1 MSNKEEKKVLF
12 KIRNLKKYFPLK
24 KKSLF
29 DRGPGEYVHANESI
43 SLDIYQGETLGLV
56 GESGCGKSTFG
67 RTLLQIYDQ
76 TEGTTLYYG
85 KTIEQTAPAYMADMI
100 KKIPSQFP
108 KYHKELDELNEIYKG
123 LEEANTDEKRAEL
136 NEKAMFKRR
145 EIEEDYLNMIRIAGG
160 LLASDDLNKVSSMLK
175 EKYDILKQRAAV
187 LTSLEEIEQ
196 KTQMRSRTWDEYYAY
211 LEKNPKYKELQN
223 QKEAKTK
230 EIEAKDAIIE
240 DFRKTLE
247 SKDKFDELEAL
258 RDDGIDLSELN
269 NEEMRALR
277 KDLQMIF
284 QDPYG
289 SLDTKMTVGNI
300 IGEGV
305 LGHEL
310 FKSRKEEGYNEY
322 IRETMEKCGLAPYFL
337 HRYPHQFSG
346 GQRQRIGIA
355 RALALKPSFIVCDE
369 AVSALDVS
377 IQSQIINLLQDL
389 KDENNLTYLFITH
402 DLSVVKY
409 ISDRIGVMYLGVLV
423 ELCESERI
431 FENPLHPYTSA
442 LLRAIPRTDVDQGQE
457 LQIIEGDIPS
467 AVKPPKGC
475 RFHTRCEYAMDIC
488 AHFEP
493 ELKERE
499 EGHFVACHLLD
510 VSEEEKQKAY
520 EKNKAEKAKK
530 KRRIG
535 RNECYMKAPIDR
547 FKGKSLEEIYKKRE
561 TPR

>member
-1 MSNKEEKKVLF
+1 MENKNKKVLF

-24 KKSLF
+24 KKSFF
-29 DRGPGEYVHANESI
+29 DKGPGEYVHANESI
-43 SLDIYQGETLGLV
+43 SIDIYEGETLGLV

-67 RTLLQIYDQ
+67 RTLLQIYEQ

-85 KTIEQTAPAYMADMI
+85 KTLDDYAPEYMGKMI
-100 KKIPSQFP
+100 SKIPSKFP
-108 KYHKELDELNEIYKG
+108 NYQKELDELNKIYED
-123 LEEANTDEKRAEL
+123 LEKSETDEDRAMN

-145 EIEEDYLNMIRIAGG
+145 EIEEEYLNMIRIAGG
-160 LLASDDLNKVSSMLK
+160 LLASDDLNKVAKLLNNEYQVLRERAKVYTELEEFEQKVQMRVRSWDDYYKSLDEDPKYNELK
-175 EKYDILKQRAAV
+175 EKVDSITIKV
-187 LTSLEEIEQ
+187 N
-196 KTQMRSRTWDEYYAY
+196 
-211 LEKNPKYKELQN
+211 EKRD
-223 QKEAKTK
+223 
-230 EIEAKDAIIE
+230 EIEAYRDSLRDKEGFAE
-240 DFRKTLE
+240 LE
-247 SKDKFDELEAL
+247 SQLDT
-258 RDDGIDLSELN
+258 GIDLSELN
-269 NEEMRALR
+269 KEEMRELR

-305 LGHEL
+305 LGHDL
-310 FKSRKEEGYNEY
+310 FNSRNEKGYNEY
-322 IRETMEKCGLAPYFL
+322 IQETMEKCGLAPYFL

-389 KDENNLTYLFITH
+389 KEENNLTYLFITH

-409 ISDRIGVMYLGVLV
+409 ISDRIGVMYLGVMV
-423 ELCESERI
+423 ELADSEKI
-431 FENPLHPYTSA
+431 FENPLHPYTKA
-442 LLRAIPRTDVDQGQE
+442 LLQAIPRTDVNQGQE
-457 LQIIEGDIPS
+457 LAVIEGDIPS

-493 ELKERE
+493 ELKDNGD
-499 EGHFVACHLLD
+499 GHFIACHLMD
-510 VSEEEKQKAY
+510 VSEEEKQRAY
-520 EKNKAEKAKK
+520 EKNMAKRAK
-530 KRRIG
+530 
-535 RNECYMKAPIDR
+535 EEEE
-547 FKGKSLEEIYKKRE
+547 LEEISAI
-561 TPR
+561 

>member
-108 KYHKELDELNEIYKG
+108 KYHKELDEVNEIYKG
-123 LEEANTDEKRAEL
+123 LEEADTDEKRAEL

-530 KRRIG
+530 
-535 RNECYMKAPIDR
+535 EEE
-547 FKGKSLEEIYKKRE
+547 LEEMSAI
-561 TPR
+561 

>member
-1 MSNKEEKKVLF
+1 MQNNKKVLF

-24 KKSLF
+24 KKSIF

-43 SLDIYQGETLGLV
+43 TLDIYEGETLGLV

-85 KTIEQTAPAYMADMI
+85 KTIEELAPAYMLDMI
-100 KKIPSQFP
+100 KKIPGQFP
-108 KYHKELDELNEIYKG
+108 KYHKELDELNEIYRG
-123 LEEANTDEKRAEL
+123 LESADSDLKRAEL

-145 EIEEDYLNMIRIAGG
+145 EIEEGYLNMIRIAGG
-160 LLASDDLNKVSSMLK
+160 LLASDDLSKVSTILK
-175 EKYDILKQRAAV
+175 EKYDLLKQRAKI
-187 LTSLEEIEQ
+187 LSSIEETEQ
-196 KTQMRSRTWDEYYAY
+196 KTQMRSRTWDEYYAH
-211 LEKNPKYKELQN
+211 LEEDPKYKDLVS
-223 QKEAKTK
+223 QKDAKTREIEDKDK
-230 EIEAKDAIIE
+230 EIEAY
-240 DFRKTLE
+240 RKTLE
-247 SKDKFDELEAL
+247 GKEKFAELEEL
-258 RDDGIDLSELN
+258 RDSGIDLSELTG
-269 NEEMRALR
+269 EEMRGLR

-305 LGHEL
+305 LGHGL
-310 FKSRKEEGYNEY
+310 FKSRKEDGYNEY
-322 IRETMEKCGLAPYFL
+322 IKETMDKCGLAPYFL

-423 ELCESERI
+423 ELAESEKV
-431 FENPLHPYTSA
+431 FANPLHPYTQA
-442 LLRAIPRTDVDQGQE
+442 LLRAIPRTDVDKGQE
-457 LQIIEGDIPS
+457 LQVIEGDIPS

-488 AHFEP
+488 ANFEP

-520 EKNKAEKAKK
+520 EANKKKKAEQ
-530 KRRIG
+530 
-535 RNECYMKAPIDR
+535 EEE
-547 FKGKSLEEIYKKRE
+547 LEEMSAI
-561 TPR
+561 

>member
-123 LEEANTDEKRAEL
+123 LEEADTDEKRAEL

-269 NEEMRALR
+269 NEEMRSLR

-530 KRRIG
+530 
-535 RNECYMKAPIDR
+535 EEE
-547 FKGKSLEEIYKKRE
+547 LEEMSAI
-561 TPR
+561 

>member
-1 MSNKEEKKVLF
+1 MENKNKKVLF

-24 KKSLF
+24 KKSFF
-29 DRGPGEYVHANESI
+29 DKGPGEYVHANESI
-43 SLDIYQGETLGLV
+43 SIDIYEGETLGLV

-67 RTLLQIYDQ
+67 RTLLQIYEQ

-85 KTIEQTAPAYMADMI
+85 KTLDDYAPEYMGKMI
-100 KKIPSQFP
+100 SKIPSKFP
-108 KYHKELDELNEIYKG
+108 NYQKELDELNKIYED
-123 LEEANTDEKRAEL
+123 LEKSETDEDRAMN

-145 EIEEDYLNMIRIAGG
+145 EIEEEYLNMIRIAGG
-160 LLASDDLNKVSSMLK
+160 LLAADDLNKVAKLLNNEYQVLRERAKVYTELEEFEQKVQMRVRSWDDYYKSLDEDPKYNELK
-175 EKYDILKQRAAV
+175 EKVDSITIKVNEKRD
-187 LTSLEEIEQ
+187 EIEVY
-196 KTQMRSRTWDEYYAY
+196 RDSLRD
-211 LEKNPKYKELQN
+211 KEGFA
-223 QKEAKTK
+223 E
-230 EIEAKDAIIE
+230 
-240 DFRKTLE
+240 LE
-247 SKDKFDELEAL
+247 SQLDT
-258 RDDGIDLSELN
+258 GIDLSELN
-269 NEEMRALR
+269 KEEMRELR

-305 LGHEL
+305 LGHDL
-310 FKSRKEEGYNEY
+310 FNSRNEKGYNEY
-322 IRETMEKCGLAPYFL
+322 IQETMEKCGLAPYFL

-389 KDENNLTYLFITH
+389 KEENNLTYLFITH

-409 ISDRIGVMYLGVLV
+409 ISDRIGVMYLGVMV
-423 ELCESERI
+423 ELADSEKI
-431 FENPLHPYTSA
+431 FENPLHPYTKS
-442 LLRAIPRTDVDQGQE
+442 LLQAIPRTDVNQGQE
-457 LQIIEGDIPS
+457 LAVIEGDIPS

-493 ELKERE
+493 ELKDNGD
-499 EGHFVACHLLD
+499 GHFIACHLMD
-510 VSEEEKQKAY
+510 VSEEEKQRAY
-520 EKNKAEKAKK
+520 EKNMAKRAK
-530 KRRIG
+530 
-535 RNECYMKAPIDR
+535 EEEE
-547 FKGKSLEEIYKKRE
+547 LEEISAI
-561 TPR
+561 

>member
-1 MSNKEEKKVLF
+1 MENKDKKVLF

-24 KKSLF
+24 KKSF
-29 DRGPGEYVHANESI
+29 FNRGPGEYVHANESI
-43 SLDIYQGETLGLV
+43 SIDIYEGETLGLV

-67 RTLLQIYDQ
+67 RTLLQIYEQ

-85 KTIEQTAPAYMADMI
+85 KTLEELAPEYMGKMI
-100 KKIPSQFP
+100 SRIPSKFP
-108 KYHKELDELNEIYKG
+108 NYRKELEELNKIYED
-123 LEEANTDEKRAEL
+123 LEKSETDEDRAMN

-145 EIEEDYLNMIRIAGG
+145 EIEEEYLNMIRIAGG
-160 LLASDDLNKVSSMLK
+160 LLASDDLNKVSKLLNDEYQVLRERAK
-175 EKYDILKQRAAV
+175 ILAQI
-187 LTSLEEIEQ
+187 EDFEQ
-196 KTQMRSRTWDEYYAY
+196 KVQMRVRTWDDYHRA
-211 LEKNPKYKELQN
+211 LDNDPKYKELI
-223 QKEAKTK
+223 AKREQAT
-230 EIEAKDAIIE
+230 AKVE
-240 DFRKTLE
+240 EKRK
-247 SKDKFDELEAL
+247 ELEAYRDSL
-258 RDDGIDLSELN
+258 RSKEDFEELENELDTGIDLSELTG
-269 NEEMRALR
+269 EEMRQLR

-310 FKSRKEEGYNEY
+310 FKSRNEKGYNEY
-322 IRETMEKCGLAPYFL
+322 IQETMEKCGLAPYFL

-389 KDENNLTYLFITH
+389 KEKNNLTYLFITH

-409 ISDRIGVMYLGVLV
+409 ISDRIGVMYLGVMV
-423 ELCESERI
+423 ELAESEKI
-431 FENPLHPYTSA
+431 FENPLHPYTKA
-442 LLRAIPRTDVDQGQE
+442 LLQAIPRTDVDQGQE
-457 LQIIEGDIPS
+457 LAVIEGDIPS
-467 AVKPPKGC
+467 AVRPPKGC

-488 AHFEP
+488 ANFEP
-493 ELKERE
+493 ELKDVGN
-499 EGHFVACHLLD
+499 GHFVACHLMD

-520 EKNKAEKAKK
+520 EKNMAKRAKEAE
-530 KRRIG
+530 
-535 RNECYMKAPIDR
+535 E
-547 FKGKSLEEIYKKRE
+547 LEEISAI
-561 TPR
+561 

>member
-1 MSNKEEKKVLF
+1 MENKDKKVLF

-24 KKSLF
+24 KKSF
-29 DRGPGEYVHANESI
+29 FNRGPGEYVHANESI
-43 SLDIYQGETLGLV
+43 SIDIYEGETLGLV

-67 RTLLQIYDQ
+67 RTLLQIYEQ

-85 KTIEQTAPAYMADMI
+85 KTLEELAPEYMGKMI
-100 KKIPSQFP
+100 SRIPSKFP
-108 KYHKELDELNEIYKG
+108 NYRKELEELNKIYED
-123 LEEANTDEKRAEL
+123 LEKSETDEDRAMN

-145 EIEEDYLNMIRIAGG
+145 AIEEEYLNMIRIAGG
-160 LLASDDLNKVSSMLK
+160 LLASDDLNKVSKLLNDEYQVLRERAK
-175 EKYDILKQRAAV
+175 ILAQI
-187 LTSLEEIEQ
+187 EDFEQ
-196 KTQMRSRTWDEYYAY
+196 KVQMRVRTWDDYHRA
-211 LEKNPKYKELQN
+211 LDNDPKYKELI
-223 QKEAKTK
+223 AKRDQAT
-230 EIEAKDAIIE
+230 AKVE
-240 DFRKTLE
+240 EKRK
-247 SKDKFDELEAL
+247 ELEAYRDSL
-258 RDDGIDLSELN
+258 RSKEDFEELENELDTGIDLSELTG
-269 NEEMRALR
+269 EEMRQLR

-310 FKSRKEEGYNEY
+310 FKSRNEKGYNEY
-322 IRETMEKCGLAPYFL
+322 IQETMEKCGLAPYFL

-389 KDENNLTYLFITH
+389 KEKNNLTYLFITH

-409 ISDRIGVMYLGVLV
+409 ISDRIGVMYLGVMV
-423 ELCESERI
+423 ELAESEKI
-431 FENPLHPYTSA
+431 FENPLHPYTKA
-442 LLRAIPRTDVDQGQE
+442 LLQAIPRTDVDQGQE
-457 LQIIEGDIPS
+457 LAVIEGDIPS
-467 AVKPPKGC
+467 AVRPPKGC

-488 AHFEP
+488 ANFEP
-493 ELKERE
+493 ELKDVGN
-499 EGHFVACHLLD
+499 GHFVACHLMD

-520 EKNKAEKAKK
+520 EKNMAKRAKEAE
-530 KRRIG
+530 
-535 RNECYMKAPIDR
+535 E
-547 FKGKSLEEIYKKRE
+547 LEEISAI
-561 TPR
+561 

>member
-123 LEEANTDEKRAEL
+123 LEEADTDEKRAEL

-160 LLASDDLNKVSSMLK
+160 LLASNDLNKVSSMLK

-530 KRRIG
+530 
-535 RNECYMKAPIDR
+535 EEE
-547 FKGKSLEEIYKKRE
+547 LEEMSAI
-561 TPR
+561 

>member
-29 DRGPGEYVHANESI
+29 DRGAGEYVHANESI

-123 LEEANTDEKRAEL
+123 LEEADSDEKRAEL

-211 LEKNPKYKELQN
+211 LEKDPKYKELQN
-223 QKEAKTK
+223 QKEAKSK

-305 LGHEL
+305 LGHDL
-310 FKSRKEEGYNEY
+310 FKSRKEKGYNEY

-530 KRRIG
+530 
-535 RNECYMKAPIDR
+535 EEE
-547 FKGKSLEEIYKKRE
+547 LEEMSAI
-561 TPR
+561 

>member
-1 MSNKEEKKVLF
+1 MENKDKKVLF

-24 KKSLF
+24 KKSF
-29 DRGPGEYVHANESI
+29 FNRGPGEYVHANESI
-43 SLDIYQGETLGLV
+43 SIDIYEGETLGLV

-67 RTLLQIYDQ
+67 RTLLQIYEQ

-85 KTIEQTAPAYMADMI
+85 KTLEELAPEYMGKMI
-100 KKIPSQFP
+100 SRIPSKFP
-108 KYHKELDELNEIYKG
+108 NYRKELEELNKIYED
-123 LEEANTDEKRAEL
+123 LEKSETDEDRAMN

-145 EIEEDYLNMIRIAGG
+145 EIEEEYLNMIRIAGG
-160 LLASDDLNKVSSMLK
+160 LLASDDLNKVSKLLNDEYQVLRERAK
-175 EKYDILKQRAAV
+175 ILAQI
-187 LTSLEEIEQ
+187 EDFEQ
-196 KTQMRSRTWDEYYAY
+196 KVQMRVRTWDDYHRA
-211 LEKNPKYKELQN
+211 LDNDPKYKELI
-223 QKEAKTK
+223 AKREQAT
-230 EIEAKDAIIE
+230 AKVE
-240 DFRKTLE
+240 EKRK
-247 SKDKFDELEAL
+247 ELEAYRDSL
-258 RDDGIDLSELN
+258 RSKEDFEELENELDTGIDLSELTS
-269 NEEMRALR
+269 EEMRQLR

-310 FKSRKEEGYNEY
+310 FKSRNEKGYNEY
-322 IRETMEKCGLAPYFL
+322 IQETMEKCGLAPYFL

-389 KDENNLTYLFITH
+389 KEKNNLTYLFITH

-409 ISDRIGVMYLGVLV
+409 ISDRIGVMYLGVMV
-423 ELCESERI
+423 ELAESEKI
-431 FENPLHPYTSA
+431 FENPLHPYTKA
-442 LLRAIPRTDVDQGQE
+442 LLQAIPRTDVDQGQE
-457 LQIIEGDIPS
+457 LAVIEGDIPS
-467 AVKPPKGC
+467 AVRPPKGC

-488 AHFEP
+488 ANFEP
-493 ELKERE
+493 ELKDVGN
-499 EGHFVACHLLD
+499 GHFVACHLMD

-520 EKNKAEKAKK
+520 EKNMAKRAKEAE
-530 KRRIG
+530 
-535 RNECYMKAPIDR
+535 E
-547 FKGKSLEEIYKKRE
+547 LEEISAI
-561 TPR
+561 